1 MVTGTSRQAAA
12 AAPSLRLDAGLSLL
26 RRAHRWARVL
36 PQGGEFKGIRETGHF
51 HLPEL
56 PVRDLRALI
65 QPVRL
70 ADTHRRL
77 LCQDLKNFGMKKDL
91 WIKRCRL
98 PLPLTLWLRVP
109 AARLTRE
116 ACLPRACGGLA

>member
-1 MVTGTSRQAAA
+1 MVTGTSRSAAA
-12 AAPSLRLDAGLSLL
+12 AAPSLRLEAGLSLL
-26 RRAHRWARVL
+26 AARSIGGARVL

-56 PVRDLRALI
+56 PVRDLRALF

-70 ADTHRRL
+70 AETHRRL

-91 WIKRCRL
+91 WIKRCR
-98 PLPLTLWLRVP
+98 PHSPCNSGNSVGVGCRPTP
-109 AARLTRE
+109 HTPP
-116 ACLPRACGGLA
+116 C

>member
-1 MVTGTSRQAAA
+1 M
-12 AAPSLRLDAGLSLL
+12 
-26 RRAHRWARVL
+26 L

-91 WIKRCRL
+91 WIKRCRPTPPD
-98 PLPLTLWLRVP
+98 PLATSACREADSRGVP
-109 AARLTRE
+109 AASLRRSGLSV
-116 ACLPRACGGLA
+116 ACGCVAATVIRS

>member
-1 MVTGTSRQAAA
+1 M
-12 AAPSLRLDAGLSLL
+12 
-26 RRAHRWARVL
+26 L

-56 PVRDLRALI
+56 PVRDLRALF